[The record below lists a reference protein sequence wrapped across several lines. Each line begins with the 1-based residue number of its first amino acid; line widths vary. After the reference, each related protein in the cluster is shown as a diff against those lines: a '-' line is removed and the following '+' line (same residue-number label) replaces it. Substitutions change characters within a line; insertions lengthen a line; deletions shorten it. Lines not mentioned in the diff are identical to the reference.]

1 MARTRGD
8 WRLIIGLALT
18 VVGAGCGSTDKTGSV
33 GDGVTPPTDTAN
45 TSDTGVVGDDTV
57 APQDTVATPD
67 TAEPVDTG
75 PPVPGGF
82 LAPCDGDTDC
92 DSGWCVASPGGL
104 VCSKPCLEACPT
116 GWRCAGVSRS
126 GHDVEFV
133 CMSETGSLCQPC
145 RDNVECNAG
154 VPNVADRCV
163 TYGDAGSFC
172 GIACAGPSDCP
183 AGYACSD
190 VTSVGGQAT
199 KQCTPVSG
207 ACECNAAGVQLG
219 RSTTCRFTNEFGTC
233 DGARG
238 CGGAGLTACSG
249 SGATAEV
256 CNGVDD
262 DCDGAIDE
270 DIPSEACTVE
280 GGAGSCPGET
290 RCVEANMMCVGR
302 TPTTEECNGRDDDCD
317 GTVDNG
323 FLDSDDDTHA
333 DCVDDDDDD
342 DGTPDSD
349 DCAPLDPT
357 AHPGATEACNGRDDD
372 CDGKT
377 DEEGATGCTPWLRD
391 ADGDGHGSTAAAR
404 CLCGPDAVTRDVVA
418 GEVGDDCDDLAP
430 SVHAGA
436 PEVCNGVDEDC
447 DSETDEGVLSPCGGC
462 SPVCLL
468 NAGGDP
474 EEPLDAEGGSSQN
487 LVPDPAGGV
496 RLTSAMASIPFI
508 WIANSAEGT
517 VSRLDTSDGR
527 EIARYNVCSD
537 PSRTAVDLNGDG
549 IVGCRGDGK
558 VAKIAILE
566 ADCID
571 RNGNGVIDTSR
582 DDNGNGHIE
591 AGERVTNDECILWM
605 VQPDGVGSGCS
616 GAAGCARSAGVDKD
630 NHAWIGFWNS
640 KQLRQLESSTG
651 ATLKSIQLSN
661 RPYGLAITGDGKIWY
676 ASRASYGIGRV
687 DPEVGETQFIAMP
700 GSRNV
705 YGLAVDHL
713 GKVWVATGESAGL
726 SRYDPVAGTWT
737 HFGPWATRG
746 LTRGV
751 AVKVVSDGDG
761 NILGAKVFV
770 GHHNWA
776 EMCGSAT
783 VGQHRSVSV
792 VDAVTLTEDPVID
805 IGADRGPVG
814 VALDVDGNLWTVNQC
829 TSSATKVDPVTR
841 TVLGTFSV
849 GSSPYTYSDM
859 TGYALRNITAPT
871 GYIRQVFTGWDT
883 GQTVWQ
889 SIFVDATLPG
899 NGITYLRLRYRV
911 AASEAG
917 LQGVGWS
924 QYYGAFPP
932 QALPLAVNATGRVIE
947 VEVTLHT
954 DDAAYIP
961 TLRSISALAAGQ

>member
-1 MARTRGD
+1 MARARGD
-8 WRLIIGLALT
+8 WRLVVGLALAL
-18 VVGAGCGSTDKTGSV
+18 VGAGCGSTDKTGSV
-33 GDGVTPPTDTAN
+33 GDGVTPPADTAN
-45 TSDTGVVGDDTV
+45 GSDTGVVGDDTLS
-57 APQDTVATPD
+57 PQDTVAPLD
-67 TAEPVDTG
+67 TAEPVDTA

-82 LAPCDGDTDC
+82 LAPCERDADC

-104 VCSKPCLEACPT
+104 VCSKPCLETCPG

-133 CMSETGSLCQPC
+133 CLSETGSLCQPC

-154 VPNVADRCV
+154 VPNIADRCV
-163 TYGDAGSFC
+163 SYGDAGSFC
-172 GIACAGPSDCP
+172 GVACAGPGDCP
-183 AGYACSD
+183 TGYACSD

-207 ACECNAAGVQLG
+207 ACECNTAGIQLG
-219 RSTTCRFTNEFGTC
+219 RSTACRFTNDFGTC

-238 CGGAGLTACSG
+238 CGAAGLTECSG
-249 SGATAEV
+249 SGAAAEV

-262 DCDGAIDE
+262 DCDGVIDE
-270 DIPSEACTVE
+270 EIPGEACTV
-280 GGAGSCPGET
+280 AGDVGVCPGET
-290 RCVEANMMCVGR
+290 RCVEAHMMCIGR

-323 FLDSDDDTHA
+323 FPDSDADTQA

-342 DGTPDSD
+342 DGTPDSE

-357 AHPGATEACNGRDDD
+357 AHPGAIEACSGRDDD

-377 DEEGATGCTPWLRD
+377 DEEGATGCAPWLRD

-418 GEVGDDCDDLAP
+418 GATGDDCDDLAP
-430 SVHAGA
+430 TVYSGA

-447 DSETDEGVLSPCGGC
+447 DGETDEGVLSPCGGC
-462 SPVCLL
+462 SPVCLM

-474 EEPLDAEGGSSQN
+474 ADPLDVEGGSSQN

-517 VSRLDTSDGR
+517 VSRLDTTDGR

-591 AGERVTNDECILWM
+591 AGERVTGDECVLWL
-605 VQPDGVGSGCS
+605 VQPDGAGSGCS
-616 GAAGCARSAGVDKD
+616 GSAGCARAAGVDKD
-630 NHAWIGFWNS
+630 NHVWIGFWNS

-676 ASRASYGIGRV
+676 ASRSSYGIGRV
-687 DPEVGETQFIAMP
+687 DPEIGETQFIAMP
-700 GSRNV
+700 GSRSV

-737 HFGPWATRG
+737 HFGPWASRG

-761 NILGAKVFV
+761 NVLGAKVFV
-770 GHHNWA
+770 GHHNWS
-776 EMCGSAT
+776 EMCGSTT
-783 VGQHRSVSV
+783 VGQHRNVSV
-792 VDAVTLTEDPVID
+792 IDAVTLTENPVID

-814 VALDVDGNLWTVNQC
+814 VAIDVDGNLWTVNQC

-849 GSSPYTYSDM
+849 GANPYTYSDM

-871 GYIRQVFTGWDT
+871 GYIREVFTGWDS
-883 GQTVWQ
+883 GETVWK

-899 NGITYLRLRYRV
+899 NGITYVRLRYRV
-911 AASEAG
+911 A
-917 LQGVGWS
+917 
-924 QYYGAFPP
+924 
-932 QALPLAVNATGRVIE
+932 
-947 VEVTLHT
+947 
-954 DDAAYIP
+954 
-961 TLRSISALAAGQ
+961 